1 MLHKIFTKL
10 CRLYQFMNRMLKFDK
25 PIDGTVNR
33 WYNKL
38 KSKSITVPC
47 GKRSAVKLN
56 QEQVSLILYVPDAK
70 D

>member
-1 MLHKIFTKL
+1 
-10 CRLYQFMNRMLKFDK
+10 MNRMLKFDK
-25 PIDGTVNR
+25 PIDVTVNR

>member
-1 MLHKIFTKL
+1 
-10 CRLYQFMNRMLKFDK
+10 MLKFDK

-33 WYNKL
+33 WYKL
-38 KSKSITVPC
+38 KSKSITVSC